1 MHFALVVALS
11 ILVTPAAAARQ
22 VPESPRPDA
31 QSDQPV
37 AGYYFLLGRYLEGEG
52 KVDEAIDALKRA
64 MALEPRAAEPRA
76 ELAALYARQDRSQDA
91 IAAAED
97 ALKID
102 PKNREANRV
111 LGTVL
116 AAMTD
121 RRQPGRPP
129 AQIAQDRS
137 RAIAALEIARANS
150 PSDLS
155 LDLTLARLYIS
166 TDRPSDA
173 VPLLRRIVDEQ
184 PSYGDGWLILSSA
197 LEASGNPDEATDV
210 LNALLHDQP
219 TSIRARVQLAEL
231 YERQRR
237 WPQAAEAWAQ
247 VQALNQRNTDIVARR
262 ASALLNANRFADA
275 RDVLTE
281 ALKTQQGDARLSYLL
296 AQAQR
301 ELGDLDA
308 AEATAR
314 GLRERRPE
322 DVRGVYMLAQIL
334 EARGR
339 HQEVVD
345 LLQPEIARLRTA
357 NGEEG
362 QLALLL
368 DTQAFAYQQLRRS
381 DAAVA
386 AYKEAVERA
395 PDESIRHVLL
405 IQGLSAANRHADALA
420 AAETA
425 RRKFPD
431 DTAVLYQFGAALDR
445 SGRRNEA
452 ARTFRD
458 IIARD
463 PLDAN
468 ALNYLGY
475 MFAEQGMELDEA
487 VSLIER
493 ALKVEPDNAS
503 FLDSL
508 GWAYVQQ
515 GKLDLADRPLST
527 AAEKLPKNSV
537 IQDHLGDLRF
547 KQDRRAEAI
556 ASWQRA
562 LDGDGESIDRAK
574 IQKKIADARK
584 DRK

>member
-97 ALKID
+97 ALTID

-166 TDRPSDA
+166 TDRPGDA

-445 SGRRNEA
+445 SGRRDEA

>member
-97 ALKID
+97 ALTID

>member
-97 ALKID
+97 ALTID

-155 LDLTLARLYIS
+155 LDLTLARLYIA
-166 TDRPSDA
+166 TDRPGDA

-334 EARGR
+334 ETRGR